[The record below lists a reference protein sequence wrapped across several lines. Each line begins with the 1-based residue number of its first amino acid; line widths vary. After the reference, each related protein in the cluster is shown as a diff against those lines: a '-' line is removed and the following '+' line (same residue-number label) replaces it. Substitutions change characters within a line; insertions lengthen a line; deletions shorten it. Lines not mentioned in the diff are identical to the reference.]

1 VTRGHWHGKQATRN
15 TWYEPLEE
23 QEAVDMAVV
32 YTLNRPDLFLNT
44 IGAPDLL
51 PKTLDAASHFRP
63 QPQAELD
70 AKMAALLTTPMF
82 E

>member
-1 VTRGHWHGKQATRN
+1 
-15 TWYEPLEE
+15 
-23 QEAVDMAVV
+23 MAVV